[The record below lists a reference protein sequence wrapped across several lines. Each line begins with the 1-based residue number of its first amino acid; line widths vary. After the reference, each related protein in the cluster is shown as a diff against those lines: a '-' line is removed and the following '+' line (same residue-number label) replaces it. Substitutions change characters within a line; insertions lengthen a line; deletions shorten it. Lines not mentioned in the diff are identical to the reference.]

1 MGWDNESKIAI
12 LDEHIKT
19 FNSQDGLQDHIIK
32 LQTKKVGIILEIKVF
47 LALELY
53 WIHWKVGDPIYY
65 LLILHASGI
74 YLKKCMWH

>member
-32 LQTKKVGIILEIKVF
+32 LQTKKVGIRLEIKVF
-47 LALELY
+47 
-53 WIHWKVGDPIYY
+53 
-65 LLILHASGI
+65 
-74 YLKKCMWH
+74 

>member
-32 LQTKKVGIILEIKVF
+32 LQTKKVGIILEIKAF

-53 WIHWKVGDPIYY
+53 WIH
-65 LLILHASGI
+65 
-74 YLKKCMWH
+74 

>member
-1 MGWDNESKIAI
+1 MRYLSKNYHAFASLFDILFFSSPMGWDNESKIAI

-53 WIHWKVGDPIYY
+53 
-65 LLILHASGI
+65 
-74 YLKKCMWH
+74 

>member
-47 LALELY
+47 LALEL
-53 WIHWKVGDPIYY
+53 
-65 LLILHASGI
+65 S
-74 YLKKCMWH
+74 